1 MGGAYFGRI
10 QRHGM
15 CVDFHSVQK
24 IGLSVFLPLQLLHLS
39 IEADIFSPEDATVS
53 KLV

>member
-1 MGGAYFGRI
+1 MR
-10 QRHGM
+10 
-15 CVDFHSVQK
+15 VDFHSVQK